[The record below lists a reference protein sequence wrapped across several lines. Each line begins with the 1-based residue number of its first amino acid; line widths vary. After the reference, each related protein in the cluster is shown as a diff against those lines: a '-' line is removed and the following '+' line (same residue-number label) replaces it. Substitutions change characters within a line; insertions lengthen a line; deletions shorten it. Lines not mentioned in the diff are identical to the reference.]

1 MIADVTLHVPEAI
14 RARAWAMRQFYGTLA
29 KALQGEGLAV
39 EVVTLDPE
47 RTLARIEADHG
58 FHIVHHA
65 RIRHP
70 RVLNAGK
77 AYIEPFFTLDPWGYR
92 LFSSIAAETF
102 RPGPDPDRDAAVFDD
117 IRARMVGAR
126 KSHYEQPAEVIP
138 APDHCIAV
146 FLQTEDNRD
155 VGETCHLGP
164 RHMIKALL
172 ERDDPRP
179 VVVKPHPKEKNLE
192 TLDWLTRQAR
202 KEPRLQIFLGN
213 IHDLLAKA
221 DVVVTINSAVGIEA
235 MLHERPVVLCG
246 DTDFHHICEV
256 VTRRRDLDAA
266 LARAEARAAA
276 GDWPFRAYIG
286 WYYGRM
292 CHDPRAPDFGRR
304 VLDKLRAMEA
314 AQAGFR

>member
-1 MIADVTLHVPEAI
+1 
-14 RARAWAMRQFYGTLA
+14 MRQFYGTLA
-29 KALQGEGLAV
+29 KALEGAGAAV
-39 EVVTLDPE
+39 SVVTLDPD
-47 RTLARIEADHG
+47 RTLARVEADEG

-77 AYIEPFFTLDPWGYR
+77 AYIEPFFTLDPWGFR

-102 RPGPDPDRDAAVFDD
+102 RPGPDPLADAAIFDE
-117 IRARMVGAR
+117 IRARMVGGR
-126 KSHYEQPAEVIP
+126 KSHYEQPDELVS
-138 APDHCIAV
+138 APDHAIAV

-155 VGETCHLGP
+155 VGETCHLTP

-202 KEPRLQIFLGN
+202 KDPRLQVFIGN
-213 IHDLLAKA
+213 IHDLLAKS

-235 MLHERPVVLCG
+235 MLHEKPVVLCG
-246 DTDFHHICEV
+246 DTDFHHICEI
-256 VTRRRDLDAA
+256 VTRRRDLNGAI
-266 LARAEARAAA
+266 ARAEARQAA
-276 GDWPFRAYIG
+276 GQWPFRAYIG

-292 CHDPRAPDFGRR
+292 CLDPRAPDFGAR
-304 VLDKLRAMEA
+304 VMAKLR
-314 AQAGFR
+314 GLGP

>member
-1 MIADVTLHVPEAI
+1 
-14 RARAWAMRQFYGTLA
+14 MRQFYGTLA
-29 KALQGEGLAV
+29 KALEAEGVAV
-39 EVVTLDPE
+39 KLVTLDPE
-47 RTLARIEADHG
+47 QTLARVAADEG

-77 AYIEPFFTLDPWGYR
+77 AYIEPFFTLDPWGVR
-92 LFSSIAAETF
+92 LFSSIAAEPF
-102 RPGPDPDRDAAVFDD
+102 RPGADPARDAAIFEE

-126 KSHYEQPAEVIP
+126 KSHYEQPQAVIP

-155 VGETCHLGP
+155 VDETCHLSP
-164 RHMIKALL
+164 RQMLKALL

-179 VVVKPHPKEKNLE
+179 VVVKPHPKEKTPE
-192 TLDWLTRQAR
+192 TLDWLARQA
-202 KEPRLQIFLGN
+202 KKDPRLRIFLGN
-213 IHDLLAKA
+213 IHDLLAKS

-246 DTDFHHICEV
+246 DTDFHHICET
-256 VTRRRDLDAA
+256 VTRRRDMAAA
-266 LARAEARAAA
+266 LTRAEARAAV
-276 GDWPFRAYIG
+276 GDWPFHAYIG

-292 CHDPRAPDFGRR
+292 CHDPRAPDFGAR
-304 VLDKLRAMEA
+304 VAAKLADMPFLA
-314 AQAGFR
+314 